1 MTTKRVNLLAGTI
14 LGGALLLGTAGLV
27 FAQDPMTSPS
37 PSATSGMSGGMMGGQ
52 GQGQG
57 MMGGQGQGQGQGMMG
72 GQGQG
77 MMGGQGQGQG
87 MMGGGMSAG
96 QMPDMAAM
104 HAAMGGDG
112 NCDPELTQSMH
123 QQYQS
128 TR

>member
-27 FAQDPMTSPS
+27 FAQDPTTSPS

-57 MMGGQGQGQGQGMMG
+57 MMGGQ